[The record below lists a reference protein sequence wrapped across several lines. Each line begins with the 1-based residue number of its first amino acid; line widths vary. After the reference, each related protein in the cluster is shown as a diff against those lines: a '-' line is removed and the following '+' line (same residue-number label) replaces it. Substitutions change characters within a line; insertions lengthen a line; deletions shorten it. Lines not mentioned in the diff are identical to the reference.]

1 MRSRGW
7 GIRGKQVVSQTSKD
21 KDTEIAAEAQADE
34 FTVSLEERP
43 SKSIFRLLLMTYF
56 PSGFWSRLM
65 TRLLGDD
72 FVIEIIRSFYTIPK
86 DIVHDLAGHVDQKA
100 EWICWQT
107 GLALK
112 YFGDVIF
119 RVKEIVP
126 TVTNNPIDYNQSAAR
141 FTVNFEG
148 SWTDICLQKSSVL
161 EIYIPNHALKIDKK
175 SQGASSITPNP
186 EYVTKLLSLTVDHI
200 DTLLEDWYPSLGT
213 RFVHTS
219 QGKFLVTRL
228 VPCNSCITRFSVESQ
243 PVRSPTTTIEFRF
256 LSPEGDRKEVLV
268 CEERRLGSQGSNNS
282 SNSNDVGY
290 ESATSSRLPSRDQND
305 ATSTEKRQSECPV
318 FCFLV
323 EECILRASEEK
334 RMKCPKHGDLSLKT
348 IAPDTV
354 FVDLGQH
361 YLIKSENVRRGKMLG
376 RGAFGFV
383 FRATV
388 KSKNG
393 DVSSTSEVAM
403 KMLQPVDPGHGAK
416 KSDNVAYR
424 VAHNKWQRD
433 PMQYA
438 CKAYCTARQEL
449 TILLSL
455 RHPHIV
461 PLIGVCTKPLA
472 LILQLAPLGAL
483 DAIIREYRRSGA
495 KIDPLVVQR
504 VLLQVSRALE
514 YLHQQH
520 IIYRDLKSENVL
532 VWKMYRPHE
541 VIRTE
546 AIDVEVKVADYGIS
560 RSTLPT
566 GTKGFGGTEGFMA
579 PEIMRFNGEEEYTEK
594 VDCFSFGMF
603 IYELV
608 ALRLPFEG
616 QESVKDHILDG
627 GRPPLTPRD
636 TLFPSNIL
644 DLMVLCWAEQPKE
657 RPTASQIVSMISAPE
672 FVHQLDTLRLK
683 SSKSVINGCVLVARH
698 SLLKSG
704 SHDKV
709 WETWLSR
716 LGKQTDVLVSNK
728 FNWIEYKT
736 LKALETFTITC
747 MTVVAD
753 EVWAG
758 DSNATIHTFDNDSLY
773 EETARFKLDP
783 RNETPTAVK
792 SMEFSFEVDGVL
804 ILTTNG
810 RLWLC
815 SRCTHSL
822 VEIDSEASSVMS
834 FGIVD
839 TAFPGFCE
847 VWTGLA
853 EGNMNIIRINGLTHE
868 ISKRDALSHYSCDE
882 KTPVM
887 QRLDVFNVLGSS
899 KFVWTYLYPGCLV
912 YQWDIKERIIVHRLD
927 ISKLA
932 PCSESIMSISIEEHL
947 SPNNCQVTSMAVL
960 QDELFVGTTWGCLIV
975 IESETLRPI
984 TVFRPHEEEIK
995 SILVLEDST
1004 PSRRRSS
1011 LVEEQVIA
1019 EQVINEE
1026 RHQSSEGLSRQGS
1039 TQLTQRFLV
1048 TVGRGS
1054 RSLVS
1059 RYIQSKQVLST
1070 SNANKDLYAI
1080 IWKTGNWQT

>member
-1 MRSRGW
+1 
-7 GIRGKQVVSQTSKD
+7 
-21 KDTEIAAEAQADE
+21 
-34 FTVSLEERP
+34 
-43 SKSIFRLLLMTYF
+43 
-56 PSGFWSRLM
+56 M

-86 DIVHDLAGHVDQKA
+86 DVAHDLAGHVDQKA

-112 YFGDVIF
+112 YFGDIIF
-119 RVKEIVP
+119 RVKEV
-126 TVTNNPIDYNQSAAR
+126 VSNVANKPIDYNQSNAH
-141 FTVNFEG
+141 FTFNFEG

-175 SQGASSITPNP
+175 SQGPRSIIPNP
-186 EYVTKLLSLTVDHI
+186 DYVAKLLALTVDHI

-228 VPCNSCITRFSVESQ
+228 VPCNACITRFSVETQ
-243 PVRSPTTTIEFRF
+243 PVRSPSTTIEFRF
-256 LSPEGDRKEVLV
+256 LSPEGDKKEILV
-268 CEERRLGSQGSNNS
+268 CEERRHGSHGS
-282 SNSNDVGY
+282 SNSNNSNDIGY
-290 ESATSSRLPSRDQND
+290 ESATSSRLPSRDQSD
-305 ATSTEKRQSECPV
+305 LAGDRRQRTV

-323 EECILRASEEK
+323 EECILKGSEEK
-334 RMKCPKHGDLSLKT
+334 RMKCPNHGDVSLKI

-354 FVDLGQH
+354 FVDLGNH
-361 YLIKSENVRRGKMLG
+361 YLIRSENVRRGKMLG

-388 KSKNG
+388 KSKHG
-393 DVSSTSEVAM
+393 EVSTTSEVAM

-472 LILQLAPLGAL
+472 LILQLAHLGAL
-483 DAIIREYRRSGA
+483 DTIIREYRRSGA
-495 KIDPLVVQR
+495 RIDPLVVQR

-546 AIDVEVKVADYGIS
+546 CIDVEVKLADYGIS

-644 DLMVLCWAEQPKE
+644 DLMVLCWADQPKE

-683 SSKSVINGCVLVARH
+683 SSKAVINSCVLVAKH
-698 SLLKSG
+698 STLKSG
-704 SHDKV
+704 SHEDKI

-728 FNWIEYKT
+728 FNWIEYKSM
-736 LKALETFTITC
+736 KALDAFTITS
-747 MTVVAD
+747 MTVVTD
-753 EVWAG
+753 EIWAG

-773 EETARFKLDP
+773 EESARFKLDP
-783 RNETPTAVK
+783 SNETPTAVK
-792 SMEFSFEVDGVL
+792 SMEFSFELDGVL

-815 SRCTHSL
+815 NRCTHSL
-822 VEIDSEASSVMS
+822 FEIDCECASVMS

-847 VWTGLA
+847 LWIGLS
-853 EGNMNIIRINGLTHE
+853 EGNMSVIRVNGLTHE
-868 ISKRDALSHYSCDE
+868 ISKRESICHYSCDE
-882 KTPVM
+882 KTSVM
-887 QRLDVFNVLGSS
+887 ERLDVFNVVASS

-912 YQWDIKERIIVHRLD
+912 YQWDINTRNIVHRLD

-947 SPNNCQVTSMAVL
+947 SPNNCQVTSMSVL
-960 QDELFVGTTWGCLIV
+960 QGELFVGTTWGCLIV
-975 IESETLRPI
+975 VEAETLRPI

-995 SILVLEDST
+995 CILVLEDST
-1004 PSRRRSS
+1004 LNRRRSS
-1011 LVEEQVIA
+1011 VIEDQVAAA
-1019 EQVINEE
+1019 EQVGKESKE
-1026 RHQSSEGLSRQGS
+1026 RNNSSDTHSSGHN
-1039 TQLTQRFLV
+1039 TQRFIV

-1059 RYIQSKQVLST
+1059 RYVQTKHETVPLPS
-1070 SNANKDLYAI
+1070 SNSNKDLFAI
-1080 IWKTGNWQT
+1080 LWKTGNWQT